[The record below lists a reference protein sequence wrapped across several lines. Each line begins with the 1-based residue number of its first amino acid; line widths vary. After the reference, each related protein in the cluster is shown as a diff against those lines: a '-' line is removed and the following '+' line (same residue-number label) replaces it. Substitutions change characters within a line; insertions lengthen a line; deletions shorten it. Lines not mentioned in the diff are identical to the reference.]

1 MNFDLSPAE
10 QDFRD
15 GLRVWLAQYAPKGPP
30 AGPLWSDPEMERRR
44 AWQRTLFDGGYAG
57 LAWPREY
64 GGRGATLMEQIV
76 FNEEVARARAPDP
89 LNRIGLYMVG
99 PTIIAAG
106 TEEQKQRYLRGILSA
121 DEIWC
126 QGFSEPNAG
135 SDLAAI
141 QCRAIDR
148 GDYYEVAGQKVWTT
162 LARIADWCL
171 LLTRTSREA
180 SRRSAFTMLLVDM
193 HCPGVSVRPLRDI
206 TGGSQFNEVFFDGVR
221 VPKAHTLGEA
231 GNGWSVAM
239 TTLAHERGTLALSL
253 AMELEMVLDEVVEL
267 ARDRMPGLDSNRR
280 SALRQRIAELAIEA
294 RTLRLNG
301 YRALRSM
308 LRSEDPGPEG
318 AMGRLHWSGINQ
330 RLQDVGLDLLGMEG
344 GLSASESMLV
354 TRRIQQFLTARG
366 QSIAGGTSEIL
377 RSTVAER
384 LLGLPRSR

>member
-1 MNFDLSPAE
+1 
-10 QDFRD
+10 
-15 GLRVWLAQYAPKGPP
+15 
-30 AGPLWSDPEMERRR
+30 
-44 AWQRTLFDGGYAG
+44 
-57 LAWPREY
+57 
-64 GGRGATLMEQIV
+64 MEQVV
-76 FNEEVARARAPDP
+76 FNEEVARVRAPDP

-106 TEEQKQRYLRGILSA
+106 TEEQKQRHLREILSA

-141 QCRAIDR
+141 QCRAVDR
-148 GDYYEVAGQKVWTT
+148 GDHYEVTGQKVWTT

-171 LLTRTSREA
+171 LMTRTAKDS
-180 SRRSAFTMLLVDM
+180 SRRTAFTMLLVDM
-193 HCPGVSVRPLRDI
+193 HSPGVSVRPLRDM
-206 TGGSQFNEVFFDGVR
+206 TGGSQFNEMFFDSVQ
-221 VPKAHTLGEA
+221 VPKAQTLGEP

-253 AMELEMVLDEVVEL
+253 AMELDMVLDEIVDL
-267 ARDRMPGLDSNRR
+267 ARDRMPSLDASRQ
-280 SALRQRIAELAIEA
+280 ATLRQRIAGLAIEA

-301 YRALRSM
+301 YRALRNM
-308 LRSEDPGPEG
+308 VRSEDPGPEG

-344 GLSASESMLV
+344 AMSGSDSMLV
-354 TRRIQQFLTARG
+354 TRRIEQFLAGRG

>member
-1 MNFDLSPAE
+1 
-10 QDFRD
+10 
-15 GLRVWLAQYAPKGPP
+15 
-30 AGPLWSDPEMERRR
+30 
-44 AWQRTLFDGGYAG
+44 
-57 LAWPREY
+57 
-64 GGRGATLMEQIV
+64 MEQVV
-76 FNEEVARARAPDP
+76 FNEEVARVRAPDP
-89 LNRIGLYMVG
+89 LNRIGLFMVG
-99 PTIIAAG
+99 PTIISAG
-106 TEEQKQRYLRGILSA
+106 TEEQKQRYLRGILNA

-141 QCRAIDR
+141 QCRAVDR
-148 GDYYEVAGQKVWTT
+148 GDHYEVSGQKVWTT

-171 LLTRTSREA
+171 LMTRTANEA
-180 SRRSAFTMLLVDM
+180 SRRTAFTMLLVDM
-193 HCPGVSVRPLRDI
+193 HCPGVSVRPLRDM
-206 TGGSQFNEVFFDGVR
+206 TGGSQFNEVFFDSVR
-221 VPKAHTLGEA
+221 VPKTQTLGEP

-253 AMELEMVLDEVVEL
+253 AMELDMVLDEVVEL
-267 ARDRMPGLDSNRR
+267 ARARLPSLDANRR

-301 YRALRSM
+301 YRALRNM
-308 LRSEDPGPEG
+308 QRSEDPGPEG
-318 AMGRLHWSGINQ
+318 AMGRLHWSNINQ

-344 GLSASESMLV
+344 AVTDSESAV
-354 TRRIQQFLTARG
+354 VSRRIEQFLAGRG

>member
-1 MNFDLSPAE
+1 M
-10 QDFRD
+10 Q
-15 GLRVWLAQYAPKGPP
+15 
-30 AGPLWSDPEMERRR
+30 RRR
-44 AWQRTLFDGGYAG
+44 EWQRTLFDGGYAG

-64 GGRGATLMEQIV
+64 GGRGATLMEQVV
-76 FNEEVARARAPDP
+76 FNEEVARVRAPDP

-106 TEEQKQRYLRGILSA
+106 TEEHKQRYLRGILSA

-141 QCRAIDR
+141 QCRAVDR
-148 GDYYEVAGQKVWTT
+148 GNYYEVSGQKVWTT

-171 LLTRTSREA
+171 LLTRTSKEA
-180 SRRSAFTMLLVDM
+180 SRRTAFTMLLVDM
-193 HCPGVSVRPLRDI
+193 HTPGISVRPLRDM
-206 TGGSQFNEVFFDGVR
+206 TGGSQFNEMFFDAVR
-221 VPKAHTLGEA
+221 VPKAQTLGEA
-231 GNGWSVAM
+231 GTGWSVAM

-253 AMELEMVLDEVVEL
+253 AMELDMVLDEVVEL
-267 ARDRMPGLDSNRR
+267 ARDRMPSLDANRR
-280 SALRQRIAELAIEA
+280 AALRQRIAELAIEA

-301 YRALRSM
+301 YRALRNM

-330 RLQDVGLDLLGMEG
+330 RRQEVGLDLLGMEAAI
-344 GLSASESMLV
+344 SDSESIAA
-354 TRRIQQFLTARG
+354 TRRIEQFLAARG

>member
-1 MNFDLSPAE
+1 MNFDLSPSE
-10 QDFRD
+10 QEFRH
-15 GLRVWLAQYAPKGPP
+15 GLRLWLAEHAPREP
-30 AGPLWSDPEMERRR
+30 AVGPLWSDPEMERRR

-76 FNEEVARARAPDP
+76 FNEEVARVRAPDP
-89 LNRIGLYMVG
+89 LNRIGLYMAG
-99 PTIIAAG
+99 PTIIVAG
-106 TEEQKQRYLRGILSA
+106 NEEQKQRYLRSILNA

-135 SDLAAI
+135 TDLASI
-141 QCRAIDR
+141 QTRAVDR
-148 GDYYEVAGQKVWTT
+148 DDHYEVSGQKVWTT

-171 LLTRTSREA
+171 LLTRTSTQSPPRF
-180 SRRSAFTMLLVDM
+180 AFTMLLVDM
-193 HCPGVSVRPLRDI
+193 HSPGVSVRPLKDM
-206 TGGSQFNEVFFDGVR
+206 TGGSQFNEVFFDRVR
-221 VPKAHTLGEA
+221 VPKSHVLGEP
-231 GNGWSVAM
+231 GSGWSVAM

-253 AMELEMVLDEVVEL
+253 AMELDMVLEEVIEL
-267 ARDRMPGLDSNRR
+267 ARERLPMLDPDRRVVF
-280 SALRQRIAELAIEA
+280 RQRIAELAIEA

-301 YRALRSM
+301 YRALPNM
-308 LRSEDPGPEG
+308 MRSEDPGPEG

-330 RLQDVGLDLLGMEG
+330 RLQEIGMDLLGMAALTMTGEP
-344 GLSASESMLV
+344 SQV
-354 TRRIQQFLTARG
+354 TRRGEQFLAARG

>member
-1 MNFDLSPAE
+1 
-10 QDFRD
+10 
-15 GLRVWLAQYAPKGPP
+15 
-30 AGPLWSDPEMERRR
+30 
-44 AWQRTLFDGGYAG
+44 
-57 LAWPREY
+57 
-64 GGRGATLMEQIV
+64 MEQVV
-76 FNEEVARARAPDP
+76 FNEEVARVRAPDP

-106 TEEQKQRYLRGILSA
+106 TEEHKQRYLRGILSA

-141 QCRAIDR
+141 QCRAVDR
-148 GDYYEVAGQKVWTT
+148 GDHYEVSGQKVWTT

-171 LLTRTSREA
+171 LLTRTSKEA
-180 SRRSAFTMLLVDM
+180 SRRTAFTMLLVDM
-193 HCPGVSVRPLRDI
+193 HSSGISVRPLRDL
-206 TGGSQFNEVFFDGVR
+206 TGGSQFNEMFFDAVR
-221 VPKAHTLGEA
+221 VPKAQALGQA
-231 GNGWSVAM
+231 GTGWSVAM

-253 AMELEMVLDEVVEL
+253 AMELDMVLDEVVEL
-267 ARDRMPGLDSNRR
+267 ARDRMPSLDANRR
-280 SALRQRIAELAIEA
+280 AALRQRIAELAIEA

-301 YRALRSM
+301 YRALRNM

-330 RLQDVGLDLLGMEG
+330 RLQEVGLDLLGMEAAI
-344 GLSASESMLV
+344 SSSESMAA
-354 TRRIQQFLTARG
+354 TSRIEQFLASRG

>member
-1 MNFDLSPAE
+1 VNFELSE
-10 QDFRD
+10 SEREFRD
-15 GLRVWLAQYAPKGPP
+15 GLREWLRISVPKEQA

-44 AWQRTLFDGGYAG
+44 AWQRTLFKGGYAG

-64 GGRGATLMEQIV
+64 GGRGASLMEQIV
-76 FNEEVARARAPDP
+76 FNEEIARVRAPDP

-106 TEEQKQRYLRGILSA
+106 TEEQKQRYLRCILNA

-135 SDLAAI
+135 SDLASI
-141 QCRAIDR
+141 RCRAMDR
-148 GDYYEVAGQKVWTT
+148 GDHYEVSGQKVWTT

-171 LLTRTSREA
+171 LLTRTSAEAARRE
-180 SRRSAFTMLLVDM
+180 AFTMLLVDM
-193 HCPGVSVRPLRDI
+193 HSPGVSVRPLRDM
-206 TGGSQFNEVFFDGVR
+206 TGGYQFNEVFLDSVL
-221 VPKAHTLGEA
+221 VSKTQVLGGA

-239 TTLAHERGTLALSL
+239 TTLAHERGTLALNL
-253 AMELEMVLDEVVEL
+253 AMELEMVLDEVLEL
-267 ARDRMPGLDSNRR
+267 ARERLPSLDDGRR
-280 SALRQRIAELAIEA
+280 IDIRQRLAALAIDA

-301 YRALRSM
+301 YRALPTM

-318 AMGRLHWSGINQ
+318 ALGRLHWSGINQ
-330 RLQDVGLDLLGMEG
+330 RLQELGMELLGMEALTTQSG
-344 GLSASESMLV
+344 SSEV
-354 TRRIQQFLTARG
+354 TRRVEQFLASRG

-384 LLGLPRSR
+384 FLGLPRSR